1 VDRPDALPVFILEQH
16 NGLARH
22 RCGQAK
28 IRELDDLAVDW
39 LLRRG
44 NRGMGLEVHST
55 IEAEE
60 MYPLK

>member
-1 VDRPDALPVFILEQH
+1 VDRPDALPVLILEQH
-16 NGLARH
+16 NGLAGH

-44 NRGMGLEVHST
+44 LGLEVHST